1 MLFLPSQRRNPLYL
15 SGSTISNR
23 WPTNWIV
30 NMNTISLNRSGVVLL
45 LFLVFGLVISCKT
58 AKKSNKFT
66 IGFSQCTGNDLW
78 RSNMLAEMLTE
89 LSLHPEVDFHY
100 LEAGGNSATQRAQV
114 DTLIEKG
121 IDLLVISPNEAE
133 PLTAAVKKVMD
144 RGIPVIVIDR
154 EVKGNGYTAFIGA
167 DNVKIGEMAGQYLSQ
182 LIGNEGKVIEIRGL
196 SGSSP
201 AIDRSK
207 GFAKA
212 IKQSKSQVE
221 AKMVY
226 GDWMEDTTKNILSKI
241 HRQLHDIN
249 AIFAHNDNMALGARK
264 ILNKYYPEKHIPI
277 IGVDACFGE
286 GGGLDMVYDGK
297 ITASL
302 VYPTLGKEAIWTA
315 LDILKG
321 LPFKKENKLSS
332 IVIDSTNV
340 RVMKMQAA
348 MISSQK
354 DDIYSQ
360 RKLLDEQKII
370 YKSQQAVLN
379 IIIVL
384 LVLSLIFGSIVV
396 ILLRDNKKI
405 NKNLAKKNVEID
417 TQRKQLIEMSKQA
430 AAGTEARLNFFTNI
444 THELRTPLTLI
455 LSPIEDMVKDT
466 RLLSL
471 AADKIKT
478 VQRNSVRLLNIV
490 NQLLDFRKIEIEGYL
505 IQASPNNLISFVR
518 DLIEPFKTY
527 ALKRQVQLSFVPAEK
542 EILVWFDANMLDK
555 ALLNL
560 LSNAFKF
567 VKAGGFIKV
576 YIARCGTD
584 VSIQIK
590 DSGIGM
596 HEKDIALIFDPYY
609 QADNS
614 PSNGFGI
621 GLSLAKEIIHKHKG
635 EIQVA
640 SIKGQGSTF
649 TVTLPLGSEHLSD
662 REKRTSSASFKKDE
676 KAAIYAIDSDVQMQE
691 IKQTTPWGLKDY
703 SLLIVEDNPD
713 LLNYLVAEL
722 SDEYDVLFA
731 TSGPEA
737 IQLAKEKV
745 PDLIITDNVIPE
757 ISGKEV
763 CKVLKNDLKTSHIPI
778 ILLTAQAS
786 SEHLISGMNAL
797 VDMYITKPFLI
808 KNLSASIK
816 ALINNRKVLKS
827 HFTSDIE
834 FPIES
839 IKLNQLDKKLLNDF
853 SSVVE
858 ENLSNDQF
866 CVDDICRLV
875 GISRMH
881 LYRKVKSLTGMTV
894 NEYILER
901 RLKKASYLLKHES
914 LNVAEITY
922 AVGFSSPSYFSTTF
936 KAKFGYSPSQYK
948 SKVK

>member
-1 MLFLPSQRRNPLYL
+1 
-15 SGSTISNR
+15 
-23 WPTNWIV
+23 
-30 NMNTISLNRSGVVLL
+30 MNTIFFNRSYVVVFLL
-45 LFLVFGLVISCKT
+45 LGFGLIISCST
-58 AKKSNKFT
+58 NKKHNKFT

-78 RSNMLAEMLTE
+78 RKNMLAEMLTE

-100 LEAGGNSATQRAQV
+100 LEASGNSTTQRAQV

-121 IDLLVISPNEAE
+121 IDLLIISPNEAE
-133 PLTAAVKKVMD
+133 PLTATVKKVMD

-167 DNVKIGEMAGQYLSQ
+167 DNVEIGEMAGQYLSQ
-182 LIGNEGKVIEIRGL
+182 LIGNKGKVVEITGL

-201 AIDRSK
+201 AIDRST
-207 GFAKA
+207 GFFAALNQLKALKIAKTV
-212 IKQSKSQVE
+212 S
-221 AKMVY
+221 

-241 HRQLHDIN
+241 HWQLKDID

-277 IGVDACFGE
+277 VGVDACFGE

-302 VYPTLGKEAIWTA
+302 VYPTLGKEAIRTA

-321 LPFKKENKLSS
+321 LPFRKENKLSS
-332 IVIDSTNV
+332 IVIDSSNV

-354 DDIYSQ
+354 DDIYNQ
-360 RKLLDEQKII
+360 RKLLDEQKLV
-370 YKSQQAVLN
+370 YKSQQVVLN
-379 IIIVL
+379 TIIVL

-396 ILLRDNKKI
+396 ILLRDNRKI
-405 NKNLAKKNVEID
+405 NKNLAKKNIEID

-455 LSPIEDMVKDT
+455 LSPIEDMVKDP
-466 RLLSL
+466 RLLPL
-471 AADKIKT
+471 AADKLKA
-478 VQRNSVRLLNIV
+478 VQRNSVQLLNIV

-505 IQASPNNLISFVR
+505 IQASPNNLVSFVR
-518 DLIEPFKTY
+518 DLIEPFKVY

-542 EILVWFDANMLDK
+542 EIPVWFDVNMLDK

-567 VKAGGFIKV
+567 VNAGGFIKV
-576 YIARCGTD
+576 YIARCGSE

-596 HEKDIALIFDPYY
+596 HEKDLALIFDPYY

-635 EIQVA
+635 DIQVA
-640 SIKGQGSTF
+640 SVKEQGSTF
-649 TVTLPLGSEHLSD
+649 TVTLPLGNEHLSE
-662 REKRTSSASFKKDE
+662 REKGVLHDPVLKKDE
-676 KAAIYAIDSDVQMQE
+676 KSAMYTIVSDIEMLD
-691 IKQTTPWGLKDY
+691 IKQTESCGLKDH

-722 SDEYDVLFA
+722 SDEYDVFY
-731 TSGPEA
+731 TTNGPEA
-737 IQLAKEKV
+737 IQLAREKV

-763 CKVLKNDLKTSHIPI
+763 CRTLKNDLKTSHIPI

-786 SEHLISGMNAL
+786 SEQLVSGMDAM

-808 KNLSASIK
+808 SNLSASIR
-816 ALINNRKVLKS
+816 ALIKNRKVLKS
-827 HFTSDIE
+827 HFTSNIE
-834 FPIES
+834 LPTES
-839 IKLNQLDKKLLNDF
+839 AKLSSLDKKLLNDF
-853 SSVVE
+853 SGVVE
-858 ENLSNDQF
+858 ENLSNDRF
-866 CVDDICRLV
+866 CVDDICRLI

-948 SKVK
+948 SKIK

>member
-1 MLFLPSQRRNPLYL
+1 
-15 SGSTISNR
+15 
-23 WPTNWIV
+23 
-30 NMNTISLNRSGVVLL
+30 MNTISFNRSCIVLL
-45 LFLVFGLVISCKT
+45 LFLALGSAMSCRST
-58 AKKSNKFT
+58 KKYNKFT

-78 RSNMLAEMLTE
+78 RRNMLAEMLTE

-133 PLTAAVKKVMD
+133 PLTATVQKVMN

-154 EVKGNGYTAFIGA
+154 EIEGNGYTAFIGA
-167 DNVKIGEMAGQYLSQ
+167 DNVEIGKMAGQYLSQ
-182 LIGNEGKVIEIRGL
+182 LIANKGKIIEVTGL

-207 GFAKA
+207 GFSEV
-212 IKQSKSQVE
+212 INQSKGLSI
-221 AKMVY
+221 AKTVY
-226 GDWMEDTTKNILSKI
+226 GDWMEDTTKNVLLKM
-241 HRQLHDIN
+241 HQQLHDVD

-264 ILNKYYPEKHIPI
+264 ILRKYYPEKRIPI

-302 VYPTLGKEAIWTA
+302 VYPTLGKEAIRTA

-321 LPFKKENKLSS
+321 QPFKKENKLSS

-360 RKLLDEQKII
+360 RKLLDEQKLV
-370 YKSQQAVLN
+370 YKSQQVVLN

-396 ILLRDNKKI
+396 ILLRDNRKI
-405 NKNLAKKNVEID
+405 NKNLAKKNLEID

-466 RLLSL
+466 RFLSL
-471 AADKIKT
+471 AADKIQT
-478 VQRNSVRLLNIV
+478 VQRNSIRLLNIV

-505 IQASPNNLISFVR
+505 IQASPNNLVSFVR
-518 DLIEPFKTY
+518 DLIEPFKVY
-527 ALKRQVQLSFVPAEK
+527 ALKKQVQLSFVPGEK
-542 EILVWFDANMLDK
+542 EILAWFDSNMLDK

-567 VKAGGFIKV
+567 VNTGGFIKV
-576 YIARCGTD
+576 YIERCGND

-596 HEKDIALIFDPYY
+596 SEKDIALIFDPYY

-621 GLSLAKEIIHKHKG
+621 GLSLAKEIINKHKG
-635 EIQVA
+635 EIKVA
-640 SIKGQGSTF
+640 SMKGQGSIF
-649 TVTLPLGSEHLSD
+649 TVKLPLGNQHLSD
-662 REKRTSSASFKKDE
+662 REKGAIHTSLSKKDE
-676 KAAIYAIDSDVQMQE
+676 KATTYVIDPEIQVQD
-691 IKQTTPWGLKDY
+691 IKQTAPWGLKDH

-722 SDEYDVLFA
+722 SDEYDVFF
-731 TSGPEA
+731 TTNGPEA
-737 IQLAKEKV
+737 IRLAKEKV
-745 PDLIITDNVIPE
+745 PDLIITDNVIPGK
-757 ISGKEV
+757 SGKEV
-763 CKVLKNDLKTSHIPI
+763 CKTLKGDFRTAHIPI
-778 ILLTAQAS
+778 ILLTAQTN
-786 SEHLISGMNAL
+786 SEQLVSGMNAL

-834 FPIES
+834 LPNENT
-839 IKLNQLDKKLLNDF
+839 KLSPLDKKLLNDF
-853 SSVVE
+853 SSAVE

-866 CVDDICRLV
+866 CVDDICRLI

-881 LYRKVKSLTGMTV
+881 LYRKIKSLTGMTV

-936 KAKFGYSPSQYK
+936 KAKFGSSPSQYK
-948 SKVK
+948 SKIR

>member
-1 MLFLPSQRRNPLYL
+1 MNAIFF
-15 SGSTISNR
+15 NR
-23 WPTNWIV
+23 FPI
-30 NMNTISLNRSGVVLL
+30 VLL
-45 LFLVFGLVISCKT
+45 LVLGFGLILSCKT
-58 AKKSNKFT
+58 AKKNNTFT

-78 RSNMLAEMLTE
+78 RRNMLAEMLTE

-100 LEAGGNSATQRAQV
+100 LEAGGNSETQRAQV
-114 DTLIEKG
+114 DTLIDKE

-133 PLTAAVKKVMD
+133 PLTATVKKVMD

-154 EVKGNGYTAFIGA
+154 EIKGRDYTAFIGS
-167 DNVKIGEMAGQYLSQ
+167 DNVEIGEMAGQYLSQ
-182 LIGNEGKVIEIRGL
+182 LIGDKGRVIEIMGL
-196 SGSSP
+196 LGSSP
-201 AIDRSK
+201 AIDRGK

-212 IKQSKSQVE
+212 INRSKGLTI
-221 AKMVY
+221 AKTVY
-226 GDWMEDTTKNILSKI
+226 GDWMEDTTKNMLSDM
-241 HRQLHDIN
+241 HRQLASID

-264 ILNKYYPEKHIPI
+264 ILHKYYPEKHIPI

-302 VYPTLGKEAIWTA
+302 IYPTFGKEAIRTA
-315 LDILKG
+315 LDILRG
-321 LPFKKENKLSS
+321 QPFKKENKLSS

-360 RKLLDEQKII
+360 RKLLDEQKIV

-379 IIIVL
+379 AIIVL

-396 ILLRDNKKI
+396 ILLRDNRKI
-405 NKNLAKKNVEID
+405 NKNLAKKNLEID

-455 LSPIEDMVKDT
+455 LSPIEDMAKDT

-471 AADKIKT
+471 AGDKIKA

-490 NQLLDFRKIEIEGYL
+490 NQLLDFRKIEIEGYV
-505 IQASPNNLISFVR
+505 IQASPNNLVSFIR
-518 DLIEPFKTY
+518 DLMEPFKIY

-542 EILVWFDANMLDK
+542 EISVWFDLNMLDK

-567 VKAGGFIKV
+567 VNAGGFIKV
-576 YIARCGTD
+576 YVERMGSD
-584 VSIQIK
+584 VSIKIK

-596 HEKDIALIFDPYY
+596 HEKDITLIFDPYY
-609 QADNS
+609 QADNA
-614 PSNGFGI
+614 PANGFGI
-621 GLSLAKEIIHKHKG
+621 GLSLAKEIITKHKG
-635 EIQVA
+635 QIQVE
-640 SIKGQGSTF
+640 SKKGLGSTF
-649 TVTLPLGSEHLSD
+649 IVILPLGSQHLSD
-662 REKRTSSASFKKDE
+662 REKLTLHNPSPQRAEKTS
-676 KAAIYAIDSDVQMQE
+676 IQE
-691 IKQTTPWGLKDY
+691 IYSDTEIQEMEQSEQWGVKEH

-713 LLNYLVAEL
+713 LLNYLVTEL
-722 SDEYDVLFA
+722 SDKYDVFF
-731 TSGPEA
+731 TSSGPEA
-737 IQLAKEKV
+737 IRLAREKV

-757 ISGKEV
+757 LSGKEV
-763 CKVLKNDLKTSHIPI
+763 CRTLKSDFKTSHIPI

-786 SEHLISGMNAL
+786 SEQVISGMDAL

-808 KNLSASIK
+808 KNLSASIR
-816 ALINNRKVLKS
+816 ALIHNRKVLKT
-827 HFTSDIE
+827 HFTSAIE
-834 FPIES
+834 LPTES
-839 IKLNQLDKKLLNDF
+839 VKLSAMDRKLLNDF

-858 ENLSNDQF
+858 ENLSNDRF
-866 CVDDICRLV
+866 CVEDICRLI

-881 LYRKVKSLTGMTV
+881 LYRKIRSLTGMTV
-894 NEYILER
+894 NEYLLER
-901 RLKKASYLLKHES
+901 RLKKASYLLQHES

-948 SKVK
+948 SKIK